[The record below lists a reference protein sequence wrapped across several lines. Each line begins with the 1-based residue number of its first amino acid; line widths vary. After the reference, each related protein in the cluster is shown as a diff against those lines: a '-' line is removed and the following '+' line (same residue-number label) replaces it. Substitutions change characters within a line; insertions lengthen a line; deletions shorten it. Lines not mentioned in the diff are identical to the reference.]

1 MHNVWEGE
9 SLSINIRV
17 RLGEQNKM
25 QRKLGE
31 IHIITNIKERIAFLC
46 GYDGSKQ
53 KLETNGSVICPGA
66 QWTTVSIWYLLNMQ
80 VKF

>member
-46 GYDGSKQ
+46 GYDGSK
-53 KLETNGSVICPGA
+53 
-66 QWTTVSIWYLLNMQ
+66 
-80 VKF
+80 